1 MLQDRVV
8 AFLLEDMIQGAEWK
22 IEHVPQHG
30 TDAYMC
36 ETRPAFVL
44 FTVHGTDELVTL
56 PASLKQTGSTD
67 GVPVMRSIR
76 RWAGC

>member
-36 ETRPAFVL
+36 ETSLLLSCPLCMVL
-44 FTVHGTDELVTL
+44 M
-56 PASLKQTGSTD
+56 SLSPSQHH
-67 GVPVMRSIR
+67 
-76 RWAGC
+76 